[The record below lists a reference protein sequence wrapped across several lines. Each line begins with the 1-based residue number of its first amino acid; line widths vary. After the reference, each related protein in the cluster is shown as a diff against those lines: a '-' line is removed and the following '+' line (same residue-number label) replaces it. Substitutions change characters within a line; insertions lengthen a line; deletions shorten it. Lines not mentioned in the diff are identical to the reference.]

1 MQNFNTAELRPVELA
16 RAYLQKKM
24 LKKPLREDAGADVL
38 RDSPCSAHV
47 SRKPLIPPR
56 RITHRCLSL
65 PPQIGVHEG
74 ALESVHEREF
84 AKFLFSSHSFVWRE
98 KGGLFRRTVDCV

>member
-1 MQNFNTAELRPVELA
+1 MERA
-16 RAYLQKKM
+16 RAYLLKKM

-65 PPQIGVHEG
+65 PPQIGAREHV
-74 ALESVHEREF
+74 LESVQ
-84 AKFLFSSHSFVWRE
+84 SVWGSKVE
-98 KGGLFRRTVDCV
+98 VC